1 MVRKYRQKDTKY
13 ILQIWLDGNI
23 EAHPFISQ
31 DYWRANYEKTREG
44 LKEAEIFV
52 YEIDGEICGF
62 AGMIG
67 DYLAG
72 IFVKQGFRYMGIG
85 TKLLSHIKK
94 RHSSIILHV
103 YQKNESAV
111 KFYLREMF
119 EIVSKQTDGS
129 TEEAEYKMHWKRCA
143 FSNKDV

>member
-1 MVRKYRQKDTKY
+1 MVRKYWQKDTES

-67 DYLAG
+67 EYLAG
-72 IFVKQGFRYMGIG
+72 IFVRHDFRRKGIG
-85 TKLLSHIKK
+85 MKLLSHIKK
-94 RHSSIILHV
+94 SYPAITLHV
-103 YQKNESAV
+103 YKKNEAAAR
-111 KFYLREMF
+111 FYLREMF
-119 EIVSKQTDGS
+119 ELVSEQTDRNTGE
-129 TEEAEYKMHWKRCA
+129 TEYKMSWKRCQCN
-143 FSNKDV
+143 NKDI